1 MRWQGR
7 RGSAHIEDRRGSGP
21 RLGRG
26 GGGLGRGG
34 VQVGG
39 FGLIAIVLIGW
50 FLGVDVTPML
60 EGAGAPAGQSAAP
73 RELSQAER
81 DAGEFVSVTLAD
93 TEEVWQE
100 IFRANGLDYTPV
112 TLVLFSQVTP
122 SSCGN
127 ASGATGPFYCPVDG
141 KVYLDTAF
149 FATMQSEL
157 GARGDFAF
165 AYVVA
170 HEVAHHVQ
178 DELGILSQ
186 TMEARRRVG
195 TEEGNRIS
203 VMTELQADCL
213 SGVWAKAAE
222 DRFGALDPGDIQEA
236 LDAAARIGDDTLM
249 RNAGRVP
256 MPESFTHGT
265 SEQRQRWFAEGYDSG
280 DMNACDTF
288 RATDL

>member
-7 RGSAHIEDRRGSGP
+7 RGSANIEDRRGQGA
-21 RLGRG
+21 RI
-26 GGGLGRGG
+26 GRGG

-39 FGLIAIVLIGW
+39 FGLLAIVLIGW
-50 FLGVDVTPML
+50 FLGVDVTPIL
-60 EGAGAPAGQSAAP
+60 NGAGGGQIVQTDGGAP
-73 RELSQAER
+73 RELSDAEKQ
-81 DAGEFVSVTLAD
+81 AGEFVSVTLAD
-93 TEEVWQE
+93 TEEVWTD
-100 IFRANGLDYTPV
+100 IFQRNGMTYTPA

-122 SSCGN
+122 SACGN
-127 ASGATGPFYCPVDG
+127 ASGATGPFYCPIDG

-149 FATMQSEL
+149 FATMQREL
-157 GARGDFAF
+157 GAGGDFAF

-178 DELGILSQ
+178 DELGILKKS
-186 TMEARRRVG
+186 MDARQRSSA
-195 TEEGNRIS
+195 EDSNRIS

-222 DRFGALDPGDIQEA
+222 GKFGSLDRGDIAEA
-236 LDAAARIGDDTLM
+236 LNAAEKIGDDTLM

-265 SEQRQRWFAEGYDSG
+265 SEQRQHWFAQGYDSG
-280 DMNACDTF
+280 DMNSCDTF
-288 RATDL
+288 SARDL